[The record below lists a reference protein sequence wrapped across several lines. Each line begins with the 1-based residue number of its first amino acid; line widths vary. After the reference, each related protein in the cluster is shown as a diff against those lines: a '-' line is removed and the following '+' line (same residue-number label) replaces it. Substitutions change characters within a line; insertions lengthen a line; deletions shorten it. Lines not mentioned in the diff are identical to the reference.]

1 MNSKVRSDAFVAAP
15 GEGERVGMAGR
26 LKVST
31 AQTAG
36 AFDVIELDTAKGPM
50 PHVHRDHEEC
60 FYIVE
65 GLFTFQLDTEQIEA
79 PAGSVVF
86 VPRGTR
92 HAFQPGP
99 GARALVFTIPGG
111 LLPGFFREL
120 SEGLRDGRPEAELRS
135 MLAGKY
141 DSWPAG

>member
-1 MNSKVRSDAFVAAP
+1 MNAELRSGAFVAAP
-15 GEGERVGMAGR
+15 GQGERLGLAGW

-31 AQTAG
+31 AQTGG
-36 AFDVIELDTAKGPM
+36 AFDVIELDTANGPM

-65 GLFTFQLDTEQIEA
+65 GLFTFQLGTEQIEA

-92 HAFQPGP
+92 HAFRPSQ
-99 GARALVFTIPGG
+99 GARALVFTSPGG
-111 LLPGFFREL
+111 LLAGFFQEL
-120 SEGLRDGRPEAELRS
+120 SEGLREGRSEAEVRS